1 MPDIRIRNAAAGDAE
16 TIAGIYNHYIHNSTA
31 TFEEQPVTAGTL
43 TARISEVE
51 AAGLPWL
58 VAKTGGGVAGYTYAG
73 KWKGRC
79 AYRYAVETTVYVDP
93 QKHGQ
98 GIGTQLYA
106 ALLGRLRERGMHVAM
121 GGIALPNAASIALHE
136 HAGFEKIAHFREVGY
151 KFDRWIDVGYWEIIL
166 S

>member
-1 MPDIRIRNAAAGDAE
+1 MSDIRIRDAAAGDAE
-16 TIAGIYNHYIHNSTA
+16 AIAGIYNHYIHNSTA
-31 TFEEQPVTAGTL
+31 TFEEQPVTDEAL
-43 TARISEVE
+43 AARISEVE

-58 VAKTGGGVAGYTYAG
+58 VAEIDSGIAGYTYAG

-79 AYRYAVETTVYVDP
+79 AYRYAVQTTVYVDP
-93 QKHGQ
+93 QKQ
-98 GIGTQLYA
+98 GRGTGTQLYA

-136 HAGFEKIAHFREVGY
+136 RAGFEKIAHFREVGY